1 MIQEVVDLSLALLS
15 AWAAY
20 HVFLLLYPILDRG
33 VRRAS
38 ARLEPS
44 RVAVL
49 IPTRDEGRV
58 LRELLDGL
66 NGSAVQKIVIDGSR
80 DGPLGFSREMC
91 SSCLLIEEGEPRGKP
106 AALNVGLSRASGDYI
121 CVLDADCRPPQGLLD
136 AIPSPSI
143 SGALQCAI
151 DPMAS
156 GSLISSFAET
166 EERAWFSM
174 MLSARYRL
182 GLFVPMAGSAMVV
195 ERGLL
200 EELGGWREDS
210 LTEDMDISLR
220 MFDRGILTE
229 YIEEPKCG
237 KLVPNSL
244 KALIVQRIRWY
255 RGYLDL
261 LPLGLKLFVEK
272 PGLRSLDALI
282 QLFYPL
288 AMSAGLLVGLSVTL
302 LTALGMYVPGP
313 MATISL
319 ILMISLIS
327 LISSASRGGI
337 GKGLLV
343 ASFMWGYWTLLSAIS
358 LIALLGKMIGVR
370 VRWMRTPRDGMT

>member
-1 MIQEVVDLSLALLS
+1 MIQEVMDLSLALLS

-33 VRRAS
+33 VRRGA
-38 ARLEPS
+38 ARLDPS

-49 IPTRDEGRV
+49 IPTRDEGRI
-58 LRELLDGL
+58 LGGLLEGL
-66 NGSAVQKIVIDGSR
+66 NGSSVQKIVIDGSR
-80 DGPLGFSREMC
+80 DGSLGFSKEMC
-91 SSCLLIEEGEPRGKP
+91 PECILVREGEPRGKP
-106 AALNVGLSRASGDYI
+106 AALNAGLSRASGDYI
-121 CVLDADCRPPQGLLD
+121 CVFDADCRPPPGLLD
-136 AIPSPSI
+136 AIPSPST
-143 SGALQCAI
+143 SRAVQCAI

-156 GSLISSFAET
+156 GSPISLFAEA

-182 GLFVPMAGSAMVV
+182 NLFVPMAGSAMVV

-200 EELGGWREDS
+200 EEMGGWREDS

-220 MFDRGILTE
+220 MLDRRISVE
-229 YIEEPKCG
+229 YVEGSRCG
-237 KLVPNSL
+237 KLVPASL

-261 LPLGLKLFVEK
+261 LPLGLRLFLK
-272 PGLRSLDALI
+272 RPNPRSLDALV
-282 QLFYPL
+282 QLLYPL

-302 LTALGMYVPGP
+302 LTALGMYVPGVV
-313 MATISL
+313 ATISL
-319 ILMISLIS
+319 ILMASLIS
-327 LISSASRGGI
+327 LISSASREGI

-343 ASFMWGYWTLLSAIS
+343 ASLMWGYWTLLSAIS
-358 LIALLGKMIGVR
+358 LASLLGKIAGVK
-370 VRWMRTPRDGMT
+370 VRWTRTPRDGIG